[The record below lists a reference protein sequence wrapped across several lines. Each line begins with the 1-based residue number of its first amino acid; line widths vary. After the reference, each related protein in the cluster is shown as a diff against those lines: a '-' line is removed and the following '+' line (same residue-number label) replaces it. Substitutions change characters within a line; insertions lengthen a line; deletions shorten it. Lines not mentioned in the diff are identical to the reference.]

1 MYIDITLGTTLV
13 ISFAILIIVAFVIA
27 AAGIY
32 CWLRESAKTE
42 IALLEN
48 RKLRAKN
55 DELVEKIS
63 RLNRQAIIDTA
74 NKYYKENK

>member
-1 MYIDITLGTTLV
+1 MYIDINLGTTLV
-13 ISFAILIIVAFVIA
+13 ICFAILIIVAFAVA
-27 AAGIY
+27 AAGVY

-42 IALLEN
+42 LALLEN
-48 RKLRAKN
+48 RKLRKKN
-55 DELVEKIS
+55 DELVERIS